1 MHISD
6 STLSYLEGA
15 YEVEPGGGE
24 ERSSTLKDYN
34 VKTYFIKPKE
44 APSSARKQVR
54 SLNGWRISDKQA
66 DKAGCIRKCCRHS
79 TLNEQTLFE
88 TLYTPAS
95 LYLFALLV

>member
-44 APSSARKQVR
+44 APSSAKKQVSCR
-54 SLNGWRISDKQA
+54 VLFGCLMKQ
-66 DKAGCIRKCCRHS
+66 
-79 TLNEQTLFE
+79 
-88 TLYTPAS
+88 LYQDMLGIQCP
-95 LYLFALLV
+95 